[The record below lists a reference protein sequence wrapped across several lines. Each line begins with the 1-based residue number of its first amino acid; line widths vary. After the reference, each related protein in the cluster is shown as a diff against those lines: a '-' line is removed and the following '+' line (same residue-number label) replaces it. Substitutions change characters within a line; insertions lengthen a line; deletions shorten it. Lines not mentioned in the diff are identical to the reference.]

1 MATLTHPISNAPAFH
16 FNPRLLGWMAVIGV
30 LGTLLGI
37 LTISVTENRLL
48 AQDNALFDWVT
59 GWEFPGV
66 APLFRSVS
74 LVTGAKAGL
83 IYGPLGITFLL
94 LIGKTREAVVFAI
107 VGLTIAGIAILGD
120 YTLGQLVGRGRGR
133 PLAAADEF
141 FPAFPSG
148 HVFGST
154 VFFGFLAFLAVYFQV
169 KQKLLIPL
177 LAVIAA
183 VVLLVG
189 PARVYEGAHW
199 PSDVAAGYV
208 LGGIWLLNIIPTFLS
223 LRNSKWLASLGGDT
237 DLSGDDCVDCRTE
250 RSIASV
256 VVLNPDRGT
265 ATKVYRPPALV

>member
-1 MATLTHPISNAPAFH
+1 M
-16 FNPRLLGWMAVIGV
+16 
-30 LGTLLGI
+30 
-37 LTISVTENRLL
+37 
-48 AQDNALFDWVT
+48 
-59 GWEFPGV
+59 
-66 APLFRSVS
+66 
-74 LVTGAKAGL
+74 
-83 IYGPLGITFLL
+83 
-94 LIGKTREAVVFAI
+94 
-107 VGLTIAGIAILGD
+107 
-120 YTLGQLVGRGRGR
+120 
-133 PLAAADEF
+133 
-141 FPAFPSG
+141 
-148 HVFGST
+148 
-154 VFFGFLAFLAVYFQV
+154 
-169 KQKLLIPL
+169 LIPL